1 MNTKNDQVHGI
12 KADGLTKRDKAVMDK
27 AQETTGLQKDDK
39 FIKVPDGLRPSPWRP
54 KVKKLTAQ
62 G

>member
-27 AQETTGLQKDDK
+27 RKSKSKMVIIGMSLYDKDK
-39 FIKVPDGLRPSPWRP
+39 TSEG
-54 KVKKLTAQ
+54 
-62 G
+62 

>member
-27 AQETTGLQKDDK
+27 DQKTTGLQKDDK
-39 FIKVPDGLRPSPWRP
+39 FIKVPDGLRLRS
-54 KVKKLTAQ
+54 
-62 G
+62 

>member
-27 AQETTGLQKDDK
+27 AQKTTGLQIDDK

>member
-27 AQETTGLQKDDK
+27 AQKTTGLQKDDK
-39 FIKVPDGLRPSPWRP
+39 FIEVPDGLRPSPWRP
-54 KVKKLTAQ
+54 RAKKLTA
-62 G
+62 